1 MGFLDLKKTYIVDV
15 ATSLFLSSGIDN
27 VTVKDIADAANVGEM
42 TIYRYFGKK
51 QAIVAGAV
59 LSLQDIVASDYFDL
73 AKAKTGF
80 EKLEMFYSSYLEI
93 FKHKPEYFRFIRE
106 FDLMMM
112 GEDEATLKQYE
123 KGVDAFKVAYLDA
136 YNLGLKDGSVKEIE
150 NIELFYF
157 ATTHALIELCKK
169 LSYKKGVLAQ
179 DKHIKKS
186 DEIKCLIETILNSLK
201 K

>member
-59 LSLQDIVASDYFDL
+59 LSLQDIVVSDYFDL

-80 EKLEMFYSSYLEI
+80 ERLEMFYSSYLEI

-106 FDLMMM
+106 FELMMI

-136 YNLGLKDGSVKEIE
+136 YNLGLKDGSIKEIE

-186 DEIKCLIETILNSLK
+186 DEIECLIETILNSLK

>member
-169 LSYKKGVLAQ
+169 LSYKKGVLVQ

>member
-15 ATSLFLSSGIDN
+15 ATNLFLTNGIDN

-51 QAIVAGAV
+51 QAIVAEAV

-73 AKAKTGF
+73 NKAKTGF
-80 EKLEMFYSSYLEI
+80 EKLEMFYSYYLDI
-93 FKHKPEYFRFIRE
+93 FKHRPEYFRFIRE

-112 GEDEATLKQYE
+112 GENETTLKQYE

-136 YNLGLKDGSVKEIE
+136 YNLGLRDGSVKEIDK
-150 NIELFYF
+150 IELFYF
-157 ATTHALIELCKK
+157 TSTHALIELCKK
-169 LSYKKGVLAQ
+169 LSYKKGVLVQ
-179 DKHIKKS
+179 DKRIKKS
-186 DEIKCLIETILNSLK
+186 DEISCLISIFLNTLK